1 VSIPCSLCHL
11 LLIKYIQPQVVWRGT
26 DFGYLQ
32 SLQPRP
38 SLIKPY
44 MNSYVDPTKN
54 YKTRRA
60 EAVHSLTQ
68 QFDKLLPRWKG
79 VALTADAELQVE
91 EEEEEDDT
99 NDTSTILPWANM
111 KLSSYI
117 FAGKS
122 PTIGSV
128 RYEAFQSVGIATG
141 EYMNLQELAK
151 YKYHIDLGGGGG
163 TTWSGTIEKLG
174 MPGLLFHHVT
184 PMKDY
189 IHDYLIPWKHYIP
202 VSADLKDLKQKFD
215 WAESHPVEAKRIA
228 DASTDFMREL
238 STPQGFSKMFE
249 QAFVEPMQRVIEAY
263 QPVASVHDGVSWREL
278 FQSMGK
284 DCQVWPVMECTGMDR
299 SSCTMLTVGVARLT
313 R

>member
-1 VSIPCSLCHL
+1 
-11 LLIKYIQPQVVWRGT
+11 
-26 DFGYLQ
+26 
-32 SLQPRP
+32 
-38 SLIKPY
+38 
-44 MNSYVDPTKN
+44 MNSYVDPLKD
-54 YKTRRA
+54 YKTRRT
-60 EAVHSLTQ
+60 EAIHSLNQ
-68 QFDKLLPRWKG
+68 QFDKLLPRWKA
-79 VALTADAELQVE
+79 VALTANAELQAE
-91 EEEEEDDT
+91 GTTD
-99 NDTSTILPWANM
+99 NISPWANM

-128 RYEAFQSVGIATG
+128 RYAAWESVGIATG
-141 EYMNLQELAK
+141 EHMSLQELAK

-189 IHDYLIPWKHYIP
+189 LHDHLIPWKHYIP

-215 WAESHPVEAKRIA
+215 WAASHPLEAQRIA
-228 DASTDFMREL
+228 DASTEFTREL
-238 STPQGFSKMFE
+238 STPQGFEKMFE
-249 QAFVEPMQRVIEAY
+249 QAFVEPLSRIIDSY
-263 QPVASVHDGVSWREL
+263 RPVASAHDGMSWREL

-284 DCQVWPVMECTGMDR
+284 DCHVWPVMECTGMDR
-299 SSCTMLTVGVARLT
+299 SSCTMFPGGKGSNSKAEKMNWVEYGGHMTVQLSDSAKALIDETNPEQQPREMPF

>member
-1 VSIPCSLCHL
+1 
-11 LLIKYIQPQVVWRGT
+11 
-26 DFGYLQ
+26 
-32 SLQPRP
+32 
-38 SLIKPY
+38 
-44 MNSYVDPTKN
+44 MNSYVDPAKD

-68 QFDKLLPRWKG
+68 QYDKLLPRWKG
-79 VALTADAELQVE
+79 VALTADAELQV

-249 QAFVEPMQRVIEAY
+249 QAFVEPISKVIDAY
-263 QPVASVHDGVSWREL
+263 QPVASVHNGMSSWREL

-284 DCQVWPVMECTGMDR
+284 DCHVWPVMECTGDDR
-299 SSCTMLTVGVARLT
+299 SSCTMLTGGRGSKANKMNMWLSDSAKALIEETNPRQQP
-313 R
+313 REMPYR